1 MTVTGIAFWFPP
13 VRGIAFENFLFAAT
27 IMCLHWLFFTVASV
41 PLTALGPEL
50 ARSEQGRAKLGSFFG
65 MGMMIGVTF
74 TAVLPG
80 LMVDALDPARHAD
93 PPAYSAVG
101 YQRTAIIL
109 AVAALVLLQ
118 VPAWVLRERHKPSR
132 AAQTASVGRSLGAAL
147 TNKPFLMWFAA
158 SVLFSLGF
166 LATQKAL
173 PYWVE
178 LALDGDETLVSLL
191 MIPFVGAAFIAL
203 PLMPLL
209 SKRVPAKWI
218 WFGVTVAVTV
228 VLPLM
233 YVIAVMPCAR
243 PLKLAVTGVVFA
255 IVGTAQAALFM
266 LFTPLMGQIV
276 DLDERRSGERREGI
290 YVGISGV
297 SWKAAQ
303 ALSVYV
309 FTVPMNLWGNSPES
323 PTGVFVI
330 GPIAAVFVLMALV
343 IIWFYP
349 VLDGDSESG

>member
-1 MTVTGIAFWFPP
+1 M
-13 VRGIAFENFLFAAT
+13 
-27 IMCLHWLFFTVASV
+27 
-41 PLTALGPEL
+41 
-50 ARSEQGRAKLGSFFG
+50 
-65 MGMMIGVTF
+65 
-74 TAVLPG
+74 
-80 LMVDALDPARHAD
+80 
-93 PPAYSAVG
+93 G

-109 AVAALVLLQ
+109 AVFALILLQ
-118 VPAWVLRERHKPSR
+118 VPAWVLRERHDRP
-132 AAQTASVGRSLGAAL
+132 AAAESVSVWRSLGGVF
-147 TNKPFLMWFAA
+147 TNIPFLMWFAA

-178 LALDGDETLVSLL
+178 LALDGDEKLVSLL
-191 MIPFVGAAFIAL
+191 MLAFVGAAFIAL
-203 PLMPLL
+203 PLMPLV
-209 SKRVPAKWI
+209 SKRVRAKWI
-218 WFGVTVAVTV
+218 WFGVTAAVTV

-243 PLKLAVTGVVFA
+243 PLKLAVTVVVFA

-309 FTVPMNLWGNSPES
+309 LTIPMELWGNSPES
-323 PTGVFVI
+323 PTGVFVV
-330 GPIAAVFVLMALV
+330 GPIAAVFVLLALV

-349 VLDGDSESG
+349 VLDEGREEA